1 MCGYLCAI
9 IMKKFYVFLLGIFL
23 GFDVGMILF
32 TYNEIPHK
40 TIHANK
46 TDTISVTEY
55 QTIVDTIFVDKP
67 KYYKEVVRDTVP
79 LHQFVI
85 NEDSCLVVTQKEYR
99 DSNYV
104 AWISGVEPQLDSI
117 MVFNNTEYV
126 FKTSTIEKVNTVED
140 KTGKWFTGAGLYR
153 LDNTLVPKLN
163 VVYQKNR
170 IMVGASVGLYNNQPM
185 YGIDFNLKVK

>member
-1 MCGYLCAI
+1 
-9 IMKKFYVFLLGIFL
+9 MKNFYIFLIGLFLGI
-23 GFDVGMILF
+23 DICVILSIYKDI
-32 TYNEIPHK
+32 TDSNIPA
-40 TIHANK
+40 TK

-55 QTIVDTIFVDKP
+55 QTIVDTIFVEKP

-104 AWISGVEPQLDSI
+104 AWVSGVEPQLDSI

-126 FKTSTIEKVNTVED
+126 FKTSTIETIKTIED

-153 LDNTLVPKLN
+153 LGKTLVPKVN
-163 VVYQKNR
+163 IAYQKKS
-170 IMVGASVGLYNNQPM
+170 IMVGASVGLYNNQPI
-185 YGIDFNLKVK
+185 YGLDFNFKVK

>member
-1 MCGYLCAI
+1 
-9 IMKKFYVFLLGIFL
+9 MKNFYIFLIGLFLGI
-23 GFDVGMILF
+23 DICVILSIYKDI
-32 TYNEIPHK
+32 TDSNIPA
-40 TIHANK
+40 TN

-55 QTIVDTIFVDKP
+55 QTIVDTIFVEKP

-104 AWISGVEPQLDSI
+104 AWVSGVEPQLDSI

-126 FKTSTIEKVNTVED
+126 FKTSTIEKVKTIED

-153 LDNTLVPKLN
+153 LYNTLVPKLN
-163 VVYQKNR
+163 VVYQKKR
-170 IMVGASVGLYNNQPM
+170 MMVGASVGLYNKQPI
-185 YGIDFNLKVK
+185 YGIDFNFKVK